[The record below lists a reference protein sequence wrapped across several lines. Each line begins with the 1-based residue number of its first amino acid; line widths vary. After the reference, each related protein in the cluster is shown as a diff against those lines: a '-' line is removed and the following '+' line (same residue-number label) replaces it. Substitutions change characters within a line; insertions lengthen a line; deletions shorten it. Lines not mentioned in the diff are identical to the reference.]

1 MNFVSSHHRVEN
13 DAEQSI
19 KPVPEKGTASKPE
32 RRYKRGYDTQHLSA
46 EVRAT
51 LKDAENCKPW
61 ARIREATLTVAS
73 IPVMAALTVASI
85 LSLFTLNVALPVQ
98 VGASILA
105 YLLACV
111 VIARQLRGLEIMVHD
126 ASHLTWVRSKPKL
139 NHFLADLFVGAP
151 VLSSVKEY
159 WKSHRIHHGQYG
171 SHKDPCLQRF
181 TDMGV
186 NDIDLSTHW
195 KIARAVVAWLPSYN
209 AAYYREIGSQ
219 SAYQWSLFIAW
230 HFCVLVAPLATLLTL
245 GMGFE
250 LQVGMALALFGWV
263 IFWVLPAMVFL
274 PVIRSI
280 AETEEHDYEAGDTEF
295 ETTFTND
302 GWLHRLLIHPKNDAY
317 HVIHHLFPNIPE
329 AEHHWVHALL
339 MEHDEKYSNALRRG
353 KLLNVL

>member
-1 MNFVSSHHRVEN
+1 MDFASSDSH
-13 DAEQSI
+13 A
-19 KPVPEKGTASKPE
+19 TARAAQDIEVAPAKAAAKKTE

-46 EVRAT
+46 DVRAT
-51 LKDAENCKPW
+51 LKSAEGCRPW

-73 IPVMAALTVASI
+73 IPAMAALTVAII
-85 LSLFTLNVALPVQ
+85 LSLFNLEMAFPVQ
-98 VGASILA
+98 AGASILT

-126 ASHLTWVRSKPKL
+126 ASHLTWVRSSPKL

-186 NDIDLSTHW
+186 TDIDLSTHW

-219 SAYQWSLFIAW
+219 STYQWTLFIAW

-245 GMGFE
+245 GIGFE

-274 PVIRSI
+274 PIIRSI
-280 AETEEHDYEAGDTEF
+280 AETEEHDYEAGETEF

-302 GWLHRLLIHPKNDAY
+302 GFLHRLLIHPKNDAY

-329 AEHHWVHALL
+329 AEHHWVHTLL
-339 MEHDEKYSNALRRG
+339 MEQDEKYSSALRRG
-353 KLLNVL
+353 KLLNVQ

>member
-1 MNFVSSHHRVEN
+1 LDFASSDSHATARAAQDIDV
-13 DAEQSI
+13 
-19 KPVPEKGTASKPE
+19 VPAKAAPTKPE

-46 EVRAT
+46 DVRAT
-51 LKDAENCKPW
+51 LKSAEECRPW

-73 IPVMAALTVASI
+73 IPAMAALTVAII
-85 LSLFTLNVALPVQ
+85 LTLLNLEMAFPVQ
-98 VGASILA
+98 AGASILI

-126 ASHLTWVRSKPKL
+126 ASHLTWVRSNPKL

-186 NDIDLSTHW
+186 TDIDLSTHW
-195 KIARAVVAWLPSYN
+195 KIVRAVVAWLPSYN

-219 SAYQWSLFIAW
+219 SAYQWTLFITW
-230 HFCVLVAPLATLLTL
+230 HFCVLVAPLAALLTF

-250 LQVGMALALFGWV
+250 LQVGIALALFGWV
-263 IFWVLPAMVFL
+263 TFWVLPAMVFL
-274 PVIRSI
+274 PIIRSI
-280 AETEEHDYEAGDTEF
+280 AETEEHDYEAGETEF

-302 GWLHRLLIHPKNDAY
+302 GFLHRLLIHPKNDAY

-339 MEHDEKYSNALRRG
+339 MEHDEKYSTALRRG
-353 KLLNVL
+353 KLLNVQ